1 LVLSVRAMS
10 LRLEPGAWAG
20 LLYALGGLVAA
31 AAGCGGH
38 GSADS
43 GGTQCPI
50 VLAGNYDQSC
60 TEGTDCTVAY
70 EEFSCGMCS
79 VGAINASAE
88 AQYEADS
95 HSSDFC
101 YDALYPPPFVCCVA
115 GVCQAGPV
123 CFPDGSATGAACAA
137 AGGTCQAP
145 RCCADCPTGPASAQ
159 DCTPGSDQSVC
170 CFPPAGD
177 GG

>member
-1 LVLSVRAMS
+1 
-10 LRLEPGAWAG
+10 
-20 LLYALGGLVAA
+20 LGGLIAA
-31 AAGCGGH
+31 AAGCGGQAA
-38 GSADS
+38 SA
-43 GGTQCPI
+43 GAATECPI

-60 TEGTDCTVAY
+60 SEGADCTVAF
-70 EEFSCGMCS
+70 EEFGCGSCS

-88 AQYEADS
+88 AKYEADS
-95 HSSDFC
+95 TGSDFC
-101 YDALYPPPFVCCVA
+101 YDAIFPPPFVCCVA

-123 CFPDGSATGAACAA
+123 CFPDGAATGAACAA

-159 DCTPGSDQSVC
+159 DCYPGSGPESVC
-170 CFPPAGD
+170 CLAGD